1 MITVAVDAE
10 TKERVRAYATSAGVD
25 LSTYVT
31 AAIAAAMERD
41 ERVARAFAPLDA
53 LIDEAETGR
62 GGAGGHPGEGAQGS
76 KGQGSAISQREGE
89 ELDQA
94 LDDFFDRPQRRQGV
108 A

>member
-1 MITVAVDAE
+1 
-10 TKERVRAYATSAGVD
+10 
-25 LSTYVT
+25 
-31 AAIAAAMERD
+31 MERD

-53 LIDEAETGR
+53 LIDEAETGG